1 MVGSGAQRGPWG
13 KLMPKITTAALT
25 LLIAVAAPAL
35 AQQVVDPNADTNI
48 TDPSFAAGKGP
59 VVAVDSGHDERQTLA
74 TDYAPF
80 GTLLAHDGYV
90 VRDFDKSISTA
101 SLADSDVLVIVDP
114 LNPKDPPK
122 APKYQSTSAFTP
134 QEIATITGWV
144 KGGGALLMIA
154 DHPPYAGGLRALAAS
169 FGFDIETYAAQ
180 RVPRQEFFSFA
191 NGGLVDGPLTHG
203 LPQIQT
209 FYGAAFTA
217 PAGATPLLR
226 FDSSWTMLIT
236 DKPSRP
242 MTRNDLR
249 GATLAVGKGR
259 VVLLAEAGAWSAQLL
274 GPRKNPMGFN
284 APGAQGNKRFI
295 RNVVRWLATGDV
307 PPVPAITGAN

>member
-1 MVGSGAQRGPWG
+1 MS
-13 KLMPKITTAALT
+13 KITAASLT
-25 LLIAVAAPAL
+25 LLAIATPAL
-35 AQQVVDPNADTNI
+35 AQQVVDPNADTNV
-48 TDPSFAAGKGP
+48 TDPAFAAGKGP

-80 GTLLAHDGYV
+80 GALLTHDGYV
-90 VRDFDKSISTA
+90 VRDFDKPISTA

-134 QEIATITGWV
+134 REIATITDWV

-154 DHPPYAGGLRALAAS
+154 DHPPYAGSLRALAAS
-169 FGFDIETYAAQ
+169 FGFDVETYAPQ

-191 NGGLVDGPLTHG
+191 NGGLVDGPLTRG
-203 LPQIQT
+203 LPQVQT

-217 PAGATPLLR
+217 PADATPLLR
-226 FDSSWTMLIT
+226 FDSSWTMLVT

>member
-1 MVGSGAQRGPWG
+1 
-13 KLMPKITTAALT
+13 MPKITTAALT
-25 LLIAVAAPAL
+25 LLFAVAMPAL
-35 AQQVVDPNADTNI
+35 AQQVVDPNADTNV
-48 TDPSFAAGKGP
+48 TDPAFAPGKGP

-80 GTLLAHDGYV
+80 GALLTHDGYV
-90 VRDFDKSISTA
+90 VRDFDKPISTA
-101 SLADSDVLVIVDP
+101 NLANSDVLVIVDP

-134 QEIATITGWV
+134 QEIATITDWV

-154 DHPPYAGGLRALAAS
+154 DHPPYAGSLRALAAS
-169 FGFDIETYAAQ
+169 FGFDVEMYAAQ
-180 RVPRQEFFSFA
+180 RVPRPEFFSFA
-191 NGGLVDGPLTHG
+191 NGGLVDGPLTRG

-217 PAGATPLLR
+217 PAAATPLLR
-226 FDSSWTMLIT
+226 FDSSWTMLVT

-284 APGAQGNKRFI
+284 APRAQGNKRFI

-307 PPVPAITGAN
+307 PPVPAITGAK